1 MVDVINL
8 CRNRYPPEFIPRT
21 KVEVV
26 IKDVQVE
33 TLIDKLTERLGDVSG
48 GKVFVTDVY
57 HLSRSLQYFYK
68 LFFITVCCL

>member
-33 TLIDKLTERLGDVSG
+33 RLIDKLTERLGDVLG
-48 GKVFVTDVY
+48 GKVFVTLY

>member
-1 MVDVINL
+1 MVDVITL

-33 TLIDKLTERLGDVSG
+33 RLIDKLTERLGEVLG
-48 GKVFVTDVY
+48 GKVFVTDAVP
-57 HLSRSLQYFYK
+57 FE
-68 LFFITVCCL
+68 